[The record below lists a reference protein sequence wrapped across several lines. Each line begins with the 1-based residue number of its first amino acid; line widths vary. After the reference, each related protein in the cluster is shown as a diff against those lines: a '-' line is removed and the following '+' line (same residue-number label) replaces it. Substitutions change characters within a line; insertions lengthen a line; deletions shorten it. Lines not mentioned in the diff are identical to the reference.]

1 LDFFAGPPHR
11 NYSVVDFDRKLN
23 YAQTVIYDL
32 PAGRGHQYFSQGP
45 LLYALG
51 GWRVS
56 GVIQAV
62 SGLPFTITSTSA
74 TPGTT
79 QTGDLVAP
87 FQVTHN
93 VNGAGT
99 ATWFNP
105 ASFAAPAT
113 CTAYTAAN
121 PVACVLGNTGR
132 GQFRGPAYVSDN
144 VSLSKAFP
152 VYRES
157 NLEAR
162 FDAFNMTNTPAFGLP
177 TASIGSNLG
186 KITSTLGSGVGNVN
200 GVGGPR
206 VLQASVKFTF

>member
-1 LDFFAGPPHR
+1 
-11 NYSVVDFDRKLN
+11 
-23 YAQTVIYDL
+23 
-32 PAGRGHQYFSQGP
+32 
-45 LLYALG
+45 
-51 GWRVS
+51 
-56 GVIQAV
+56 
-62 SGLPFTITSTSA
+62 
-74 TPGTT
+74 
-79 QTGDLVAP
+79 GDLVAP

-105 ASFAAPAT
+105 ASFAAPAK
-113 CTAYTAAN
+113 CTAYSAAN
-121 PVACVLGNTGR
+121 PTACVLGNSGR
-132 GQFRGPAYVSDN
+132 NQFRGPAYVSDN
-144 VSLSKAFP
+144 VTLSKVFP
-152 VYRES
+152 VYRET

-177 TASIGSNLG
+177 TAAIGSNLG